1 MENMK
6 KEIGEELKS
15 IIKMNTVQ
23 LSHIL
28 KVSFNTAKLIQT
40 LISDFLKE
48 GK

>member
-1 MENMK
+1 MSNEK
-6 KEIGEELKS
+6 KEIGDELRS

-28 KVSFNTAKLIQT
+28 KISFNAAKLIQA

-48 GK
+48 K